1 MVYLNLKYSELNN
14 NVKIEHKLIT
24 KKIILVLFVICLKK
38 KINKNIPKKAF
49 IVLDLSPVKKIA
61 NKKIIASMKK
71 IFFCLK

>member
-38 KINKNIPKKAF
+38 KINKNIPKR
-49 IVLDLSPVKKIA
+49 LLSY
-61 NKKIIASMKK
+61 
-71 IFFCLK
+71 